1 MKKAF
6 LLITFTASLATLV
19 GQPKGLVYSNI
30 VNDSIMVSTLINQ
43 STNNFAN
50 NKILTPTLD
59 LQLEEALLICQKS
72 GLMEQ
77 EAYIFNLVG
86 KRERQRSNFASAIKY
101 CSKAVQIA
109 EQLQDPKLLAEY
121 NNQLGV
127 VFRRVD
133 ENILA
138 INAHMKALKY
148 AEQTNDTFNISVSLN
163 SIGNVKISLQ
173 QNNTAIEYFRRS
185 IGLSEKI
192 SNTLGLAMNFNNIG
206 EAYLN
211 MKMTDSALHY
221 FQRSLDYNERINSQI
236 GQAINFTS
244 IGNVYLERKDY
255 DKALDYLNKALVLH
269 TQIGDLILLAVTH
282 TNLGKAF
289 LKTNNTSNAIF
300 HLEKALEIATSTGS
314 KFQATESSALLAE
327 LYEATGNYAKAFSL
341 FKLSSQY
348 KDSLINEKN
357 LQHMATMELIYH
369 TEKKDQKIQEL
380 NLQAQDAK
388 EKLYKQNYLI
398 FFLVSIALLSII
410 IILLVFYQFRLKTH
424 LRSIRNKQRLLR
436 LQMNPHFVFNALNA
450 LQLYILDNDQEKSSK
465 LLSSF
470 SKLMR
475 NVLQSSNFEYISIK
489 EESALIMDY
498 LSVQQLRFWEPFQY
512 QLIIDEELKSGNTAI
527 PPMLTQP
534 FIENAIEHGFVEI
547 NSSCY
552 IEIRI
557 YKHEK
562 STVIEISD
570 NGIGIESADKSTH
583 TQQTQHQSMATKIT
597 KERLMVLQKESGK
610 RTSIEIIDKSKLS
623 DQKGTLV
630 RITIPQITIQL

>member
-6 LLITFTASLATLV
+6 LLITFTASLATLF
-19 GQPKGLVYSNI
+19 GQTNGLVYSNI
-30 VNDSIMVSTLINQ
+30 VSDSIMVSTLINQ

-50 NKILTPTLD
+50 NKILTPTMD

-192 SNTLGLAMNFNNIG
+192 SNALGLAMNFNNIG

-610 RTSIEIIDKSKLS
+610 RTSIEIIDRSKLS